1 MADPVNRGVYY
12 FGRVCLAVLFL
23 PAGIAKFLGPQPFLI
38 HMAAHGV
45 PGELLPVVAAFETL
59 AALALLTGFMLRPMA
74 ALAAIFCL
82 STACIFHLNFADH
95 VERTMF
101 LKDIAIAGG
110 LFAVFCYRPVSRY
123 MEDDVNYANAD

>member
-1 MADPVNRGVYY
+1 MVDAVNRGIFY
-12 FGRVCLAVLFL
+12 FGRVGIAVLFL

-59 AALALLTGFMLRPMA
+59 AALALLTGIMLRPMA
-74 ALAAIFCL
+74 ALAAAFCL
-82 STACIFHLNFADH
+82 LTAFVFHFDFADH

-123 MEDDVNYANAD
+123 MEDDVNYAHGD